1 MSGHKNFKVLRDRM
15 DADPKRR
22 KRVEELRRAYDA
34 VLRLAELRESRGV
47 TQAELAG
54 SLGVSQPNVSK
65 IERNDDLHLS
75 TLSGYVA
82 ALGGQLEVNV
92 VFPGHPEQTVSIVVS
107 GEPGE
112 QTPTQREATPR

>member
-15 DADPKRR
+15 DADPERR

-34 VLRLAELRESRGV
+34 VLRLAALRESRGV

-65 IERNDDLHLS
+65 IERNDDLRLS
-75 TLSGYVA
+75 TLGGYVA
-82 ALGGQLEVNV
+82 ALGGRLEINV
-92 VFPGHPEQTVSIVVS
+92 VFPDHPDQTVSVVLPV
-107 GEPGE
+107 EPDE
-112 QTPTQREATPR
+112 QTPPERE